1 MELLTALSVFLGA
14 FSALVLL
21 SMRALPGRWARLFA
35 DAGRENGRPHWS
47 WACIVLCIAGI
58 VLFWYLHFTHEV
70 DLSLAM
76 VVLATFLMGRAAQSL
91 IVKKGLRG
99 NVQLF
104 VQGRVGKAFLP
115 YSIASIVLV
124 VLGLL

>member
-1 MELLTALSVFLGA
+1 MELLSALSVFLGA

-35 DAGRENGRPHWS
+35 DAGQENGRPHWS

-58 VLFWYLHFTHEV
+58 VLFWYLHFTREV